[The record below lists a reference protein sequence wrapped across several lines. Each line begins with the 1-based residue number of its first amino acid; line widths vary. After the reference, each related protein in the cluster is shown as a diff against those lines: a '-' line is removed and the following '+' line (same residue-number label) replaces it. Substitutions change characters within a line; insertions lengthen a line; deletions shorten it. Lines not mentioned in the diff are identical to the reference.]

1 MKMQT
6 YEEAIDWINSRLKFG
21 IKPGLERMEWMMK
34 KLGSP
39 EKKLKVIHI
48 GGTNGKGSTVTYL
61 RSILNEAGYRVGT
74 FTSPYIETFNERIS
88 VNGQPITDEEII
100 QLVNSIQPFVEEIET
115 TNLGSL
121 TEFEVITV
129 MAIYYFA
136 YMNPMDMT
144 IFEVGLGGRLDST
157 NILQPILSIITNIG
171 MDHVNILGHTVA
183 EIAFEKAGIIKNEIP
198 VITGAKQKEALEVI
212 KNKSKDMNAKLF
224 ISKDDFKVENIRT
237 LHRGEQFTFS
247 YSNGQYQNLV
257 INMLGKHQIE
267 NAILAIGAA
276 IFLHIDEPM
285 IREGLKK
292 AFWPGRME
300 VLSEHPFVIVD
311 GAHNPEGINS
321 LINTLQ
327 EHFPYKKKKM
337 IFAALSDKELTNM
350 IQPLAKLDAEVYFTE
365 FDFPRAASAEELFSL
380 HLLPQAKVNKNW
392 KKLLEEM
399 FNALE
404 ENEMLI
410 ISGSLYFI
418 SNVKLFFKEF
428 TQI

>member
-1 MKMQT
+1 
-6 YEEAIDWINSRLKFG
+6 
-21 IKPGLERMEWMMK
+21 
-34 KLGSP
+34 
-39 EKKLKVIHI
+39 
-48 GGTNGKGSTVTYL
+48 
-61 RSILNEAGYRVGT
+61 
-74 FTSPYIETFNERIS
+74 
-88 VNGQPITDEEII
+88 
-100 QLVNSIQPFVEEIET
+100 
-115 TNLGSL
+115 
-121 TEFEVITV
+121 
-129 MAIYYFA
+129 
-136 YMNPMDMT
+136 
-144 IFEVGLGGRLDST
+144 
-157 NILQPILSIITNIG
+157 

-365 FDFPRAASAEELFSL
+365 FDFPRAASAEQLFSL

>member
-1 MKMQT
+1 MLT
-6 YEEAIDWINSRLKFG
+6 YEESIDWINSRLKFG

-212 KNKSKDMNAKLF
+212 KNKSKEMNAKLF
-224 ISKDDFKVENIRT
+224 ISRDDFKVENIRT
-237 LHRGEQFTFS
+237 LNRGEQFTFS
-247 YSNGQYQNLV
+247 YSNVQYQNLV

-267 NAILAIGAA
+267 NAILAIRAA

-365 FDFPRAASAEELFSL
+365 FDFPRAASAEQLFSL

>member
-1 MKMQT
+1 MQT

-171 MDHVNILGHTVA
+171 MDHVNILGHAVA

-365 FDFPRAASAEELFSL
+365 FDFPRAASAEQLFSL

>member
-1 MKMQT
+1 MQT

-365 FDFPRAASAEELFSL
+365 FDFPRAASAEQLFSL

-428 TQI
+428 TKI

>member
-1 MKMQT
+1 MQT

-365 FDFPRAASAEELFSL
+365 FDFPRAASAEQLFSL

-418 SNVKLFFKEF
+418 SNVKLFF
-428 TQI
+428 

>member
-1 MKMQT
+1 MQT

>member
-1 MKMQT
+1 MQT

-365 FDFPRAASAEELFSL
+365 FDFPRAASAEQLFSL

>member
-1 MKMQT
+1 MQT
-6 YEEAIDWINSRLKFG
+6 YEDAINWINSRLKFG
-21 IKPGLERMEWMMK
+21 IKPGLERMEWMME

-88 VNGQPITDEEII
+88 VDGFPITDEEIV
-100 QLVNSIQPFVEEIET
+100 QLVAHIQPYVEEIET

-136 YMNPMDMT
+136 YINPMDIT

-183 EIAFEKAGIIKNEIP
+183 EIAFEKAGIIKNETP
-198 VITGAKQKEALEVI
+198 VITGAKQREALKVI
-212 KNKSKDMNAKLF
+212 TNKSKEMNAKLS
-224 ISKDDFKVENIRT
+224 ISKDDYRIENVRT
-237 LHRGEQFTFS
+237 RERGEQFTFS
-247 YSNGQYQNLV
+247 YAEVQFQDVV

-267 NAILAIGAA
+267 NAVLAIGAA
-276 IFLHIDEPM
+276 IFLQIDEPM
-285 IREGLKK
+285 IREGLRK
-292 AFWPGRME
+292 ASWPGRME
-300 VLSEHPFVIVD
+300 IVSEQPFVILD
-311 GAHNPEGINS
+311 GAHNPEGITS
-321 LINTLQ
+321 LINTIQ

-337 IFAALSDKELTNM
+337 IFAALHDKDLTNM

-380 HLLPQAKVNKNW
+380 RLLPHAKINKNW
-392 KKLLEEM
+392 KKLLGELSH
-399 FNALE
+399 ALE

-410 ISGSLYFI
+410 VSGSLYFI
-418 SNVKLFFKEF
+418 SNVKSYLKEF
-428 TQI
+428 PQF

>member
-1 MKMQT
+1 MQT

-365 FDFPRAASAEELFSL
+365 FDFPRAASAEQLFSL

-410 ISGSLYFI
+410 ISGSLY
-418 SNVKLFFKEF
+418 
-428 TQI
+428 

>member
-1 MKMQT
+1 MQT

-365 FDFPRAASAEELFSL
+365 FDFPRAASAEQLFSL

-428 TQI
+428 T

>member
-1 MKMQT
+1 
-6 YEEAIDWINSRLKFG
+6 
-21 IKPGLERMEWMMK
+21 
-34 KLGSP
+34 
-39 EKKLKVIHI
+39 
-48 GGTNGKGSTVTYL
+48 
-61 RSILNEAGYRVGT
+61 
-74 FTSPYIETFNERIS
+74 
-88 VNGQPITDEEII
+88 
-100 QLVNSIQPFVEEIET
+100 
-115 TNLGSL
+115 
-121 TEFEVITV
+121 
-129 MAIYYFA
+129 
-136 YMNPMDMT
+136 
-144 IFEVGLGGRLDST
+144 
-157 NILQPILSIITNIG
+157 
-171 MDHVNILGHTVA
+171 
-183 EIAFEKAGIIKNEIP
+183 
-198 VITGAKQKEALEVI
+198 
-212 KNKSKDMNAKLF
+212 
-224 ISKDDFKVENIRT
+224 
-237 LHRGEQFTFS
+237 
-247 YSNGQYQNLV
+247 
-257 INMLGKHQIE
+257 
-267 NAILAIGAA
+267 
-276 IFLHIDEPM
+276 
-285 IREGLKK
+285 
-292 AFWPGRME
+292 ME

-365 FDFPRAASAEELFSL
+365 FDFPRAASAEQLFSL

>member
-1 MKMQT
+1 MQT

-212 KNKSKDMNAKLF
+212 KNKSKEMNAKLF

-337 IFAALSDKELTNM
+337 IFAALSDKDLTNM

-365 FDFPRAASAEELFSL
+365 FDFPRAASAEQLFSL